1 MVLEA
6 VMVVVDNSESSRN
19 GDYQPTRF
27 DSQVDA
33 VGILFQTITQ
43 GNPESSVGLMSMGGK
58 GPEVLVTL
66 TTEQGKILE
75 GLHRTKKKIGGSS
88 HLKTADW
95 SPKLALKHRQNRSQR
110 QRIIVFVCS
119 PVEESEKELTTLA
132 KKMKKANVA
141 VDFILFGDLDDDTT
155 QKKLQLFIDT
165 VKTNE
170 GCHLVVIP
178 PSSKLLSDQLI
189 ATPIL
194 LGENASAG
202 SGAGGAGGS
211 NEDPPFAPPLVSPAH
226 AAVHGQHRAHLSIV
240 DLPNVRQ
247 HFPVKNVTPDG
258 HLQGVKGVL
267 HDVIRVQ
274 VVDAADG
281 DVDIGLRGVGEDEE
295 FGARQGGVALHAEVL
310 RLQDLEPRRRLR
322 SAPAGRGARRGLDGV
337 EACRDGV
344 DAEEGA

>member
-33 VGILFQTITQ
+33 VNILFQTITQ

-88 HLKTADW
+88 HLKTCIQVAT
-95 SPKLALKHRQNRSQR
+95 LALKHRQNRSQR

-119 PVEESEKELTTLA
+119 PIEETEKELTLLA
-132 KKMKKANVA
+132 KKMKKASIA
-141 VDFILFGDLDDDTT
+141 VDFILFGDLDDDSTE
-155 QKKLQLFIDT
+155 KKLQLFSDN
-165 VKTNE
+165 VKANE

-194 LGENASAG
+194 LGENATAPGG
-202 SGAGGAGGS
+202 SGGMGGG
-211 NEDPPFAPPLVSPAH
+211 NEEFEFGFDPAMEPELALALRMSMEEEKARQEKQAREEEE
-226 AAVHGQHRAHLSIV
+226 AAKKASLE
-240 DLPNVRQ
+240 
-247 HFPVKNVTPDG
+247 
-258 HLQGVKGVL
+258 GVKE
-267 HDVIRVQ
+267 
-274 VVDAADG
+274 
-281 DVDIGLRGVGEDEE
+281 EDES
-295 FGARQGGVALHAEVL
+295 GQGSGSG
-310 RLQDLEPRRRLR
+310 DKKD
-322 SAPAGRGARRGLDGV
+322 SGKKGDG
-337 EACRDGV
+337 
-344 DAEEGA
+344 EEMDTS